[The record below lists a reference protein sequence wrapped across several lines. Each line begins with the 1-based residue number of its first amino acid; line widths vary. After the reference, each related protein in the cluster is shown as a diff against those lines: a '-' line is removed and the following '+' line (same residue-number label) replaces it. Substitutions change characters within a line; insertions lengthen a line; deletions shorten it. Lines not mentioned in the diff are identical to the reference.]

1 MHFSRNPS
9 GPNTSCIKDF
19 ADSLAAAAAAPS
31 GLLPAAVG
39 SSSKGTCP
47 PSAVFAALLT
57 FAPTESAAELDA
69 RFARNPPFLSP
80 IETEGPVTITY
91 PLPSLRQRPTLGGWT
106 LYLLIQG
113 VSRTE
118 QITSFYSALPLSD
131 CVTLGNGDFERFPF
145 QGASANQLVVGCHMN
160 RSKSLSYLPVL
171 LLAALSLTAATYVA
185 DLTRLQS
192 DSAFLGQVLANVPA
206 GTYNKITVNVTGA
219 VVTYCTDLG
228 GVVGCD
234 AASVNQ
240 VSQTAATMPSTSS
253 FSATLTSGQKTGFQI
268 QFSFANAVTI
278 NSTQPQVVSK
288 VDLGAANVLT
298 ASALPPTSSSLATG
312 QLDFVEDVTGVVTAA
327 SASSVTVKTSSRG
340 SMTAA
345 LNQST
350 FLVSNCVTTNATCAP
365 AVGQFAS
372 IDTSLNAD
380 GTFTALEY
388 DPIAPTSSDWIEGI
402 VSLTPTVPTQLQ
414 IVTNDISLA
423 STGSHIGANLNVG
436 DPVQITLSGVQPFA
450 VDSKGLPVVTTSFK
464 GSSDATTIIPGQTVA
479 LHVTAFTAKSGTA
492 LAVATVDTVVLRF
505 TRVTGAN
512 VSSVA
517 NPFFNIQS
525 LPPFFAPAVT
535 YQVQISNAT
544 PSTNYDG
551 SPDTS
556 TLSGANV
563 SIRALYFGSSVSPA
577 FSAAKVRKH

>member
-1 MHFSRNPS
+1 
-9 GPNTSCIKDF
+9 
-19 ADSLAAAAAAPS
+19 
-31 GLLPAAVG
+31 
-39 SSSKGTCP
+39 
-47 PSAVFAALLT
+47 
-57 FAPTESAAELDA
+57 
-69 RFARNPPFLSP
+69 
-80 IETEGPVTITY
+80 
-91 PLPSLRQRPTLGGWT
+91 
-106 LYLLIQG
+106 
-113 VSRTE
+113 
-118 QITSFYSALPLSD
+118 
-131 CVTLGNGDFERFPF
+131 
-145 QGASANQLVVGCHMN
+145 MN

-171 LLAALSLTAATYVA
+171 LLAALSLTACSGPKTGCTLNCGGGGGTATVSLTLAAVPFVPPPGTSILSFAVTINGITLAPANGSPVNIPLNAATYVA

-388 DPIAPTSSDWIEGI
+388 NPIAPTSSDWIEGI